1 MAYVMKRT
9 KRETDFFLVQRA
21 ICGDQT
27 AYDRIYSDH
36 WKTVQYTVQRILW
49 KRPADVEDICIETFE
64 RAFALLHKFR
74 PDYQLSAWLVRI
86 AANRAL
92 DYLRKINR
100 VDIVS
105 VDATADR
112 DTPVL
117 EIQLMDTAPLPTEQV
132 EREQDISYLAGLIMK
147 LPQGEREA
155 VRMRCLDGLSTE
167 EVAEQMDATRRTV
180 RHTVRDGL
188 CHLKNMVSR
197 TDVELRS
204 K

>member
-1 MAYVMKRT
+1 MAYVMKRS

-21 ICGDQT
+21 ICGDQS
-27 AYDRIYSDH
+27 AFSKIYSDH

-49 KRPADVEDICIETFE
+49 KCPADVEDVCIETFE

-100 VDIVS
+100 VDVVS
-105 VDATADR
+105 VDATIDR
-112 DTPVL
+112 DTSVL
-117 EIQLMDTAPLPTEQV
+117 ELQLVDTAPLPTEQV
-132 EREQDISYLAGLIMK
+132 ERGQDVSYLSSLIME
-147 LPQGEREA
+147 LPQGERDA
-155 VRMRCLDGLSTE
+155 VRMRCLDGLTTE
-167 EVAEQMDATRRTV
+167 EVAEQMDTTRRTV

-188 CHLKNMVSR
+188 YHLKSMVNR
-197 TDVELRS
+197 TDIELRS